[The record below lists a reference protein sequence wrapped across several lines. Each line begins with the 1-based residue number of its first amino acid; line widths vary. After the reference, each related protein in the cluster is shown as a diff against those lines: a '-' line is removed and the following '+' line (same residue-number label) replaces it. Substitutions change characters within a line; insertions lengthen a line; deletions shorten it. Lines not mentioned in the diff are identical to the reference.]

1 MNTAL
6 MAELSAALETSEL
19 YRGRAYHARMGAQE
33 APSEKIK
40 SIYERLAASYEALAE
55 KVEKVERLQQSD
67 SALSYDA
74 LNQTLE
80 RLQSMRADTSD

>member
-19 YRGRAYHARMGAQE
+19 YRGRAHHARMGAQE

-40 SIYERLAASYEALAE
+40 SIFERLAASYEALAE
-55 KVEKVERLQQSD
+55 KVESVERLQQSD

-74 LNQTLE
+74 LTQTLQ
-80 RLQSMRADTSD
+80 RLQRMSSEPSD